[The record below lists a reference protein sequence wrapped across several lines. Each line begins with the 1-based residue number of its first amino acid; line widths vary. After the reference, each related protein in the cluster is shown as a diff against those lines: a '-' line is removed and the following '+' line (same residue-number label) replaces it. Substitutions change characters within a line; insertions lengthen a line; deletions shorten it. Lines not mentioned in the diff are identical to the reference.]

1 MWLLA
6 LGVVATVTLGTMLI
20 LPKYAETVATI
31 GGFFI
36 ALVALSLTAFEVF
49 GRTDVPSSPADLADD
64 FALKLREQW
73 LDEAEARG
81 LRGPEVLALS
91 WTTTEQ
97 NVSGTLPARGTRRPR
112 VIRMRLNGRPEGR
125 FEDATAQLAGGYARV
140 PNRRLVVVGEPGSG
154 KTVLALLLTVG
165 LLNERA
171 DGGPVP
177 VLLPVSS
184 WDPAKEDLE
193 PWLIRTT
200 AEPYYNGRQD
210 ILRRLLREGLLVPVL
225 DGLDEMP
232 DSARR
237 MAMDRLSRIRAGRPV
252 VVTCRAAEYEE
263 LIRDGAPT
271 LKDATV
277 VRVLPV
283 APDDV
288 ITYLRGVDWPAGT
301 DWSEVFTHLR
311 AAPESPLSLA
321 LSTPL
326 MVSSARLVYQRRG
339 GNPAALM
346 DPRLNSRY
354 AVENHLMKAMVAA
367 AYAPDASLPEA
378 NRPPQRWTAEQADRW
393 LAFLAR
399 YLHERD
405 ERDLAWW
412 HLSGRYLTR
421 WTGPVT
427 GLVMGALVALAA
439 VLWETLTMKGDERA
453 ASSDTFLAAVVIG
466 VCFALV
472 CSIAWFASA
481 EPPPGRLTWSV
492 RDSAGRLAQGFR
504 TGTGVATLLVT
515 PVVGIVFTAFMIDG
529 ESSRGL
535 DGLESFASVGGVAV
549 ATVLTVGLALA
560 VHKWLD
566 APPLNAAEV
575 SPALLLA
582 QDRRSSIVSA
592 GVAGALV
599 ALIGIPAVLCGLF
612 AGDLIV
618 RVMTNWAGWPPH
630 ADIGLLL
637 DGAGSD
643 SGDLGFSWRMV
654 GLAVLLPTGFSALI
668 LLMSRAWPRFQM
680 VRVRLAIRGELP
692 WRLMAF
698 LADAR
703 QREILR
709 QAGGVY
715 QFRHIRLQ
723 HTLAGARPDSDEAG
737 RESSGTRRRVVLGL
751 AVGALALG
759 FAGSAWRYR
768 DTSRSQFADPRGR
781 TVKAV
786 RFLPDGGGVAILLD
800 GGAMGVWSGAEDD
813 HTWNALRKGASSDFS
828 FSALAVVGD
837 DDTLVAQAIRD
848 GKPVSGHMA
857 AFRLDSGT
865 PDHEP
870 EIIPGHASRET
881 FDHLVVD
888 PKHGYLA
895 ANYQASGVVVLAP
908 DDRGVPSFRR
918 TRELDLL
925 ASDRSG
931 SFCSGMDFA
940 PDGDLAVLVGD
951 TLFHYTGTELTPPEE
966 EASEFAIPMSLP
978 AARSYKTKVSDPKL
992 NLNYTDFGN
1001 SVAISPK
1008 NKTLALFGPL
1018 GTEFRLW
1025 SDTDARWGD
1034 VASTLP
1040 AMRTGRFH
1048 PSLPMIAVA
1057 EYHGEGRTPAYSS
1070 DEEYT
1075 SGVVRIY
1082 RIGPWAKLTL
1092 RRTLHGH
1099 GAPVVTMDFHAD
1111 GSRLVTGD
1119 MDGTVRIWDM

>member
-1 MWLLA
+1 
-6 LGVVATVTLGTMLI
+6 MLI
-20 LPKYAETVATI
+20 QPRYAETVATI

-49 GRTDVPSSPADLADD
+49 GRADAPSSPADLADD
-64 FALKLREQW
+64 FALRLREQW

-81 LRGPEVLALS
+81 LRGSEVLALS

-97 NVSGTLPARGTRRPR
+97 NVSGTPPARGTRRPR

-154 KTVLALLLTVG
+154 KTVLALLLTIG

-184 WDPAKEDLE
+184 WNPAKENLE
-193 PWLIRTT
+193 HWLIRTT

-210 ILRRLLREGLLVPVL
+210 TLRRLLREGLLVPVL

-237 MAMDRLSRIRAGRPV
+237 MAMDRLSRIRAGQPV
-252 VVTCRAAEYEE
+252 VVTCRAVEYEE

-283 APDDV
+283 APEDV

-301 DWSEVFTHLR
+301 DWSDVFTHLR

-339 GNPAALM
+339 GSPADLM

-354 AVENHLMKAMVAA
+354 AVENRLMKAMVAA

-378 NRPPQRWTAEQADRW
+378 DRPPQRWTAEQADRW

-472 CSIAWFASA
+472 CSLAWFAST

-492 RDSAGRLAQGFR
+492 RDSAERLAQGFR

-515 PVVGIVFTAFMIDG
+515 PVLGIVFTAFMIDG

-535 DGLESFASVGGVAV
+535 DGLATFASVGGVAV
-549 ATVLTVGLALA
+549 ATVMTVGLALA

-566 APPLNAAEV
+566 APPSNAAEV

-599 ALIGIPAVLCGLF
+599 ALVGIPAVACGLF
-612 AGDLIV
+612 AGDLVV
-618 RVMTNWAGWPPH
+618 RVMTNWAGWPAY
-630 ADIGLLL
+630 ADMGMLVN
-637 DGAGSD
+637 GAGSD
-643 SGDLGFSWRMV
+643 GGEFGFSWRMV
-654 GLAVLLPTGFSALI
+654 GLAVLLPTVFSALI

-723 HTLAGARPDSDEAG
+723 HTLAGAQPDSGEAG
-737 RESSGTRRRVVLGL
+737 RASSGSRRRVVLGL

-786 RFLPDGGGVAILLD
+786 RFLPESRGVAILLD
-800 GGAMGVWSGAEDD
+800 GGTVGVWSGAEDD
-813 HTWNALRKGASSDFS
+813 RTWNVLRKAASSDYN
-828 FSALAVVGD
+828 FSALAVMGD
-837 DDTLVAQAIRD
+837 GDILVTQAMTD
-848 GKPVSGHMA
+848 GEPASGHMA

-870 EIIPGHASRET
+870 EIIPGDADRET

-895 ANYQASGVVVLAP
+895 ANYLARGVVVLAP
-908 DDRGVPSFRR
+908 DERGVPSFRR
-918 TRELDLL
+918 VRELDLL
-925 ASDRSG
+925 ESERG
-931 SFCSGMDFA
+931 SYFCSGMDFA

-951 TLFHYTGTELTPPEE
+951 TLFHYTRTELSPAEE
-966 EASEFAIPMSLP
+966 EASAFKIPMGSKS
-978 AARSYKTKVSDPKL
+978 ARSYQTKVSDPELSL
-992 NLNYTDFGN
+992 NHTDFGN

-1008 NKTLALFGPL
+1008 SKTLALFGPL

-1025 SDTDARWGD
+1025 SDTDSRWGD
-1034 VASTLP
+1034 VASKLP
-1040 AMRTGRFH
+1040 AMRTGCFH
-1048 PSLPMIAVA
+1048 PSDPVIAVA
-1057 EYHGEGRTPAYSS
+1057 EYHGEGRTPPYSS
-1070 DEEYT
+1070 DKEYT
-1075 SGVVRIY
+1075 SGVVRVY
-1082 RIGPWAKLTL
+1082 RMDPWARLTL

-1099 GAPVVTMDFHAD
+1099 GAPVVTMDFNAD

>member
-6 LGVVATVTLGTMLI
+6 LGVVAAVTVGAMLI
-20 LPKYAETVATI
+20 LHQYAEMVATI
-31 GGFFI
+31 GGFFV
-36 ALVALSLTAFEVF
+36 ALAALSLTAFEVF
-49 GRTDVPSSPADLADD
+49 GRTDAPPSPADLADD
-64 FALKLREQW
+64 FALRLREQW

-97 NVSGTLPARGTRRPR
+97 NVSDTLPAIGTRRPR

-125 FEDATAQLAGGYARV
+125 FEDATTQLAEGYARV

-193 PWLIRTT
+193 PWLVRTT

-210 ILRRLLREGLLVPVL
+210 VLRRLLREGLLVPVL

-237 MAMDRLSRIRAGRPV
+237 MAMDRLSRLRAERPV

-288 ITYLRGVDWPAGT
+288 ITYLRDVNWPAGT
-301 DWSEVFTHLR
+301 DWSEVFAHLR

-326 MVSSARLVYQRRG
+326 MVSSARLVYQRGG
-339 GNPAALM
+339 GNPADLM
-346 DPRLNSRY
+346 DPRLDSRY

-378 NRPPQRWTAEQADRW
+378 DRPPERWTAEQADRW

-412 HLSGRYLTR
+412 HLSDRYLTR

-427 GLVMGALVALAA
+427 GLVLGAVLALAV
-439 VLWETLTMKGDERA
+439 VLWETLTMKGEEQ
-453 ASSDTFLAAVVIG
+453 ASLSDTFLVAVIIG

-472 CSIAWFASA
+472 CSIAWFASREA
-481 EPPPGRLTWSV
+481 PPGRLTWSV
-492 RDSAGRLAQGFR
+492 RASAGRLTQGFR
-504 TGTGVATLLVT
+504 TGTGVAALLVT
-515 PVVGIVFTAFMIDG
+515 PVLGIVLTGIMIDG

-535 DGLESFASVGGVAV
+535 EGLETFAEVGGVAV
-549 ATVLTVGLALA
+549 AAVMTVGLAFA

-599 ALIGIPAVLCGLF
+599 ALVGVPAMALGLF
-612 AGDLIV
+612 VGGLVV
-618 RVMTNWAGWPPH
+618 RVMTNWAGWPAH
-630 ADIGLLL
+630 ADIGMLFHEAWSGS
-637 DGAGSD
+637 GASEP
-643 SGDLGFSWRMV
+643 SWRVV
-654 GLAVLLPTGFSALI
+654 GLAVLLPAVFFALL

-703 QREILR
+703 RREILR

-723 HTLAGARPDSDEAG
+723 QTLAGAQADSGDER
-737 RESSGTRRRVVLGL
+737 RESSGTRRRIVLGV
-751 AVGALALG
+751 AVGALAAG

-768 DTSRSQFADPRGR
+768 DTSRSQFTDPHKR

-786 RFLPDGGGVAILLD
+786 RFLPNGGEVAFLLD
-800 GGAMGVWSGAEDD
+800 GGVVGVWSGAEGDR
-813 HTWNALRKGASSDFS
+813 TWTALRKAASPDYSL
-828 FSALAVVGD
+828 SALAVVGGGD
-837 DDTLVAQAIRD
+837 LLVTQAMRG
-848 GKPVSGHMA
+848 GKPADGAMN

-865 PDHEP
+865 QDHEP
-870 EIIPGHASRET
+870 EIIIGHSDRGT
-881 FDHLVVD
+881 FDHLAVD
-888 PKHGYLA
+888 TERGYLA
-895 ANYQASGVVVLAP
+895 ANYLATGVVVLAA
-908 DDRGVPSFRR
+908 DDKGMPSFRR
-918 TRELDLL
+918 VRELGVPE
-925 ASDRSG
+925 SEWQSYY
-931 SFCSGMDFA
+931 CSGMDFA
-940 PDGDLAVLVGD
+940 DNGDLAVLVGD
-951 TLFHYTGTELTPPEE
+951 RLFHYAQADLAPPRTEVPDLEFPE
-966 EASEFAIPMSLP
+966 SVDP
-978 AARSYKTKVSDPKL
+978 AHSFRTRVSDPEL
-992 NLNYTDFGN
+992 NLDYTDFGN
-1001 SVAISPK
+1001 SVAISPV
-1008 NKTLALFGPL
+1008 NGVLALFGPL
-1018 GTEFRLW
+1018 GTEFRLR
-1025 SDTDARWGD
+1025 SGTSWGA

-1040 AMRTGRFH
+1040 AMRTGCFH
-1048 PSLPMIAVA
+1048 PHQPVIAVA
-1057 EYHGEGRTPAYSS
+1057 EYHGAGRTPAYSS

-1075 SGVVRIY
+1075 SGAVRVY
-1082 RIGPWAKLTL
+1082 RVGPWAKLTL
-1092 RRTLHGH
+1092 HRTLHGH
-1099 GAPVVTMDFHAD
+1099 GAPVVTMDFSED

-1119 MDGTVRIWDM
+1119 TDGTIRIWDM